1 MTAELVDEP
10 DLVQAVAKLAAQLP
24 TPLARKVIDLCSAC
38 FDAGVAH
45 GFVTKIVQSPAL
57 TAALAKARRAVNEG
71 PEAPFR

>member
-1 MTAELVDEP
+1 MTELADEP

-45 GFVTKIVQSPAL
+45 GIVTKPGPA
-57 TAALAKARRAVNEG
+57 KVMR
-71 PEAPFR
+71 